1 MNVTSA
7 AIIGRSHRL
16 RQQNNQDVALCVQP
30 TADTTIGLVLDGCGS
45 GARSE
50 VGANLLGQFT
60 LNWLCEELRSGQPV
74 SACLEKLGPATLIY
88 LDNLTQLTT
97 KQTAADNPPFIAA
110 HLLTTLVGFI
120 VTPEEAAFFWRG
132 DGYLC
137 QDGRIERLEADNQPD
152 YLAYDLLNG
161 GDGRLHSRPIN
172 LEPAPQWLAVAS
184 DGWREDDL
192 AALAAPR
199 ADLELT
205 RWLNQL
211 AQQRD
216 HFDDDG
222 AVAVMTNDE
231 RPTTNLRPSSLVVG
245 HPLGESHDA

>member
-1 MNVTSA
+1 MSLNSAVTSA
-7 AIIGRSHRL
+7 AIIGRTHRL
-16 RQQNNQDVALCVQP
+16 RQQNNQDAAFCAQP

-50 VGANLLGQFT
+50 IGANLLGQFIT
-60 LNWLCEELRSGQPV
+60 NWLCEELQNRQPV
-74 SACLEKLGPATLIY
+74 NACLEKVGPAALVY

-97 KQTAADNPPFIAA
+97 GQTAVANPSFIAA

-120 VTPEEAAFFWRG
+120 VTPDEAAFFWRG

-161 GDGRLHSRPIN
+161 GDGRLQTRPIP
-172 LEPAPQWLAVAS
+172 LDPAPQWLAVAT

-199 ADLELT
+199 ADLELI
-205 RWLNQL
+205 RWINQL

-222 AVAVMTNDE
+222 AVAVAGQRRRTIDGRTGRWCQGE
-231 RPTTNLRPSSLVVG
+231 R
-245 HPLGESHDA
+245 SHDA